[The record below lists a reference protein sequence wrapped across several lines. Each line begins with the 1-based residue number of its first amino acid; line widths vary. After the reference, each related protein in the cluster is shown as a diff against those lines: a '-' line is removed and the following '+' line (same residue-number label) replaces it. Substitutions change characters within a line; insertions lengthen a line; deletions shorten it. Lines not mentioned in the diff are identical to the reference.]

1 MSRQRLTIVAEPML
15 LLLIVGSVL
24 PYGAKAALG
33 EQMPFK
39 HRIYHALTYGSTAW
53 LLTLIARNPRERVAA
68 ILGMIA
74 LGAALEYMQ
83 HCIYLCPYEWWDVRD
98 DSFGVVAAALL
109 DQWSALRRRITVR

>member
-1 MSRQRLTIVAEPML
+1 
-15 LLLIVGSVL
+15 
-24 PYGAKAALG
+24 
-33 EQMPFK
+33 
-39 HRIYHALTYGSTAW
+39 
-53 LLTLIARNPRERVAA
+53 
-68 ILGMIA
+68 MIA